1 MPRRPRP
8 RTRLPTQSAEPSRGG
23 SPSRAITAL
32 TCTDVVFGRD
42 SRQAFQQAENPQ
54 VDDLSGFSTA
64 LSGLAK
70 TESKRGH
77 FDEAVR
83 LESEALRY
91 ASEAGNVASIAND
104 YRSLG
109 VFLYEKAYYQRET
122 RWIVPTVACYL
133 TTALI
138 YELAGIQADE
148 ADVVIGYV
156 STFLNA
162 FSTRVTLPTDIADL
176 CGMLGDIPWIDPRTD
191 PAGLI
196 ARLSPNPETA
206 EQALQEIIVRT
217 QAWGR
222 EAE

>member
-8 RTRLPTQSAEPSRGG
+8 RTRLLTQSAEPSRGG

-162 FSTRVTLPTDIADL
+162 FSTSTAVRDCDL
-176 CGMLGDIPWIDPRTD
+176 VIGGRGGFAGGTSGRGLGGVVATGASAGGAGGRAICG
-191 PAGLI
+191 
-196 ARLSPNPETA
+196 
-206 EQALQEIIVRT
+206 
-217 QAWGR
+217 
-222 EAE
+222 